1 VTASPRALFS
11 TAARQFL
18 FAQFEADVAVQDVD
32 GHAIAVPNQGDR
44 PTLSCHWRDVP
55 D

>member
-18 FAQFEADVAVQDVD
+18 FAQFEADVAAQDVD
-32 GHAIAVPNQGDR
+32 GDAIAVPNQGDH
-44 PTLSCHWRDVP
+44 PTLCSLRRDVP